1 MLVEGLERP
10 THRTLFLQEGALCS
24 QYEESRES
32 RKILGQWVWRVWRGW
47 ERFQSLGRSARMVT
61 GEGAQLS
68 GWEPCWGWVSQHRAE
83 AGSGEGGG
91 TAFNSHSARS
101 PVQPQGGGGQTLSLG
116 QSTWAGLGQGQSPP
130 APRQT

>member
-10 THRTLFLQEGALCS
+10 THRTLFLQEGALYS

-32 RKILGQWVWRVWRGW
+32 RKILGRWAWRVWWGW
-47 ERFQSLGRSARMVT
+47 ERFQSLGRSARMVI

-83 AGSGEGGG
+83 AGSGEGVAQHSIATVPGAQCSLRVVGG
-91 TAFNSHSARS
+91 R
-101 PVQPQGGGGQTLSLG
+101 PLV
-116 QSTWAGLGQGQSPP
+116 
-130 APRQT
+130 